1 MSNLWHSYFNQ
12 WRRKQIQRG
21 GGGGARL
28 IKIQNLDKQNEGLW
42 LWLRI
47 TLHAKKIV
55 LPL

>member
-12 WRRKQIQRG
+12 WRRKQIHRG

-47 TLHAKKIV
+47 NLHAKKIV

>member
-1 MSNLWHSYFNQ
+1 MAFIFQSVASEANSKG
-12 WRRKQIQRG
+12 R
-21 GGGGARL
+21 GGGARL

-55 LPL
+55 LPLQI